1 MKLRIKILE
10 KKEKESKKLKEIA
23 VILRKFSLRTQ
34 TYFRL
39 LLLSFWRREATARN
53 TSVFAGQLKLCS
65 LFVELLECGFHRYYI
80 WLVNIGTTLA
90 VFKEMILVT

>member
-1 MKLRIKILE
+1 M
-10 KKEKESKKLKEIA
+10 ESNCAYLAE
-23 VILRKFSLRTQ
+23 V
-34 TYFRL
+34 
-39 LLLSFWRREATARN
+39 
-53 TSVFAGQLKLCS
+53 CS